1 MQRNVLITG
10 FEFLLENCRFDI
22 GKWVRFPTGIDGV
35 PQHYMLA
42 SEFVLTKW
50 AVLPQFGALNSIRIL
65 PIYLR
70 LHRYWSAETKV
81 AQFHGAVR
89 VYQDIGGLDV
99 PVHDS
104 CSVQEVHGDQQIVEY
119 PYHLINL
126 ERGQLVR
133 DNIHDFCEITFHIVH
148 HNKYVVEFDFIFLG
162 VRALILI

>member
-1 MQRNVLITG
+1 
-10 FEFLLENCRFDI
+10 
-22 GKWVRFPTGIDGV
+22 
-35 PQHYMLA
+35 MLA
-42 SEFVLTKW
+42 SEFILTKW

-70 LHRYWSAETKV
+70 LPRNWSAETKV

-119 PYHLINL
+119 LYYLINL
-126 ERGQLVR
+126 ERG
-133 DNIHDFCEITFHIVH
+133 
-148 HNKYVVEFDFIFLG
+148 
-162 VRALILI
+162 